1 MIRTL
6 NVNTISNVWVE
17 NVRDFAR
24 SKKEKDKCI
33 ACFWTLKPE
42 PKSEFDY
49 LEVYNRNV
57 SVLRGRFVKSY
68 KDSPVN
74 LFNNYKSDLRAVGV
88 ECNYNFKM
96 FEDHLKKTFGKS
108 VLPEQITVI
117 EIDVQRM
124 YLNGVWKYTE
134 E

>member
-1 MIRTL
+1 MKTL
-6 NVNTISNVWVE
+6 NVNTISNVWLE

-33 ACFWTLKPE
+33 ACFWTLRSE
-42 PKSEFDY
+42 PKAEFDY
-49 LEVYNRNV
+49 LEVYNKNV

-68 KDSPVN
+68 KDSPIN
-74 LFNNYKSDLRAVGV
+74 LFNNYKSDLRAIGVGS
-88 ECNYNFKM
+88 NYNFKM
-96 FEDHLKKTFGKS
+96 FEDYLKETFDKS

>member
-1 MIRTL
+1 MKTL
-6 NVNTISNVWVE
+6 NVNTISNVWLE
-17 NVRDFAR
+17 NIRDFAR

-33 ACFWTLKPE
+33 VCFWTLRSE
-42 PKSEFDY
+42 PKAEFDY

-68 KDSPVN
+68 KDRPIN
-74 LFNNYKSDLRAVGV
+74 LFNNYKSDLRAIGVGS
-88 ECNYNFKM
+88 NYNFKM
-96 FEDHLKKTFGKS
+96 FEDYLKETFDKS
-108 VLPEQITVI
+108 VLPELVTVI